1 MMPVIRISD
10 AAYADLKHIATWLD
24 ADTPSKAI
32 DCLVRNEMERLGLER
47 DDQST
52 SEPTNSESNSILS
65 FENAPGLSFTRILS
79 ATVASAKFPKINWA
93 GLLIEVIRNVHKNGT
108 ASQNLV
114 HELQIQSKVGVF
126 EENGF
131 KYHPDIGLSIQ
142 GQSASDAWREIDRLA
157 EKHRIPVEVE
167 FQWRDNDKAQH
178 PGRTGLIK
186 AGF

>member
-10 AAYADLKHIATWLD
+10 AAFADLKHIATWLD

-32 DCLVRNEMERLGLER
+32 DRLVRNEMERLGLER
-47 DDQST
+47 DDQPT
-52 SEPTNSESNSILS
+52 PEPTNSASNGTLS
-65 FENAPGLSFTRILS
+65 FEKAPGLSFTRILS

-93 GLLIEVIRNVHKNGT
+93 GLLLEVIRNVHKKGIEGDSL
-108 ASQNLV
+108 ARK
-114 HELQIQSKVGVF
+114 LQIPSKVGIF

-178 PGRTGLIK
+178 PRRTGLIK